1 MSNVRPPRYGGD
13 AMAGARGVEPK
24 SARMTR
30 RARAERTERIL
41 LGRLEEL
48 ARALERSGASNE
60 AVARLLESASV
71 ATMNAVALNLIS
83 SEAADHV
90 WREAEERHPQVAPLR
105 RAA

>member
-1 MSNVRPPRYGGD
+1 VSTSRH
-13 AMAGARGVEPK
+13 
-24 SARMTR
+24 
-30 RARAERTERIL
+30 ARAERTQRIL

-48 ARALERSGASNE
+48 ARVLERSGAPNA

-83 SEAADHV
+83 SEAADDI
-90 WREAEERHPQVAPLR
+90 WREAQERHPAVGPLR